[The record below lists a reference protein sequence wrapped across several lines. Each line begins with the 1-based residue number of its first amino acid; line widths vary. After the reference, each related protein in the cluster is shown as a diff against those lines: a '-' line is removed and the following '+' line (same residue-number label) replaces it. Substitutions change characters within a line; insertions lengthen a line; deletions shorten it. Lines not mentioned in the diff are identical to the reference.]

1 MFIYI
6 KILVV
11 KMVISEIATLIGT
24 AILSIVSWVIA
35 NKSIFPMISK
45 WWNDKKENDVKYK
58 SSLQGIEQTGSEIY
72 QSQLKFLTEEI
83 DSLQEIIKTKSD
95 ELKRVYVE
103 LSKLRKRI
111 QTLELE
117 LIKEKENNTL
127 YLSNCCGKVDCKLRV
142 PCANADKLIDTYIED
157 LHEGELVC
165 CDNIIKSDA

>member
-1 MFIYI
+1 
-6 KILVV
+6 
-11 KMVISEIATLIGT
+11 MVISDIANLIGT
-24 AILSIVSWVIA
+24 AILSIFSWVIA
-35 NKSIFPMISK
+35 NKSIFPLISK
-45 WWNDKKENDVKYK
+45 WWKEKKENDVKYK

-95 ELKRVYVE
+95 ELKKVYIE

-117 LIKEKENNTL
+117 LIKEKENNTV
-127 YLSNCCGKVDCKLRV
+127 YLSNCCGKLDCKLRV

-157 LHEGELVC
+157 LHEGEIVC
-165 CDNIIKSDA
+165 GDNDVKSDA

>member
-1 MFIYI
+1 MFINDI
-6 KILVV
+6 VNLV
-11 KMVISEIATLIGT
+11 GT

-35 NKSIFPMISK
+35 NRTIFPMIIK
-45 WWNDKKENDVKYK
+45 WWNNKKENDVKYK

-95 ELKRVYVE
+95 ELKKVYIE

-117 LIKEKENNTL
+117 LIKEKENNTI
-127 YLSNCCGKVDCKLRV
+127 YLDNCCGKLDCKLRV

-157 LHEGELVC
+157 LHEGEIVC
-165 CDNIIKSDA
+165 GDNDDKSDA

>member
-1 MFIYI
+1 
-6 KILVV
+6 
-11 KMVISEIATLIGT
+11 MVIEQIATLIGT
-24 AILSIVSWVIA
+24 AILSIFSWIIA
-35 NKSIFPMISK
+35 NKTVFPMVIN
-45 WWNDKKENDVKYK
+45 WWKEKKENDIKYK

-95 ELKRVYVE
+95 ELKKVYVE

-117 LIKEKENNTL
+117 LIKEKENNTI
-127 YLSNCCGKVDCKLRV
+127 YLSNCCSKTDCKLRV

-157 LHEGELVC
+157 LHEGEIVC
-165 CDNIIKSDA
+165 GDNDDKSDA

>member
-1 MFIYI
+1 
-6 KILVV
+6 
-11 KMVISEIATLIGT
+11 MVISDIVNLIGT
-24 AILSIVSWVIA
+24 SILSIVSWVIA
-35 NKSIFPMISK
+35 NKTVFPMIIK
-45 WWNDKKENDVKYK
+45 WWKEKKENDVKYK

-103 LSKLRKRI
+103 LSKLRKKI

-117 LIKEKENNTL
+117 LIKEKENNTI

-157 LHEGELVC
+157 LHEGEIVC
-165 CDNIIKSDA
+165 CDNDVKCDS